1 MPSFASFSQAPGLSM
16 NDFPAVLGSY
26 FEGLKAHDVNKIS
39 LAVADDLAFV
49 TPARTLTKQQF
60 LGLLRALYT
69 GFPDWHYEH
78 GGPEI
83 QQDEIAVLF
92 RQGGYHTGPFGPPG
106 SLPVKP
112 TGRYVAI
119 PEHYFFYKLAITK
132 SPRFARNPWLVE
144 HQWGFTSNLA

>member
-1 MPSFASFSQAPGLSM
+1 M

-119 PEHYFFYKLAITK
+119 PEHYFFYKLRDNQITQIRPEPVAGGAPVGIYEQLGMK
-132 SPRFARNPWLVE
+132 WTAS
-144 HQWGFTSNLA
+144 